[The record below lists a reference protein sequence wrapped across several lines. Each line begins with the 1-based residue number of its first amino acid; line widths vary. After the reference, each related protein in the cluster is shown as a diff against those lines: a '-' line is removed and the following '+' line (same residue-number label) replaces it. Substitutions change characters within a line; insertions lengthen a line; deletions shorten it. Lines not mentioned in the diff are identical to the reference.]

1 MDALSVLSSLDE
13 LKDSFVTLSLS
24 DLSFKLASILDT
36 GLVDTKLMEQ
46 VFGKYLHNKVYGL

>member
-13 LKDSFVTLSLS
+13 LKDSFVTLNLS
-24 DLSFKLASILDT
+24 NPSFKLAFILDI

-46 VFGKYLHNKVYGL
+46 VFGKYLHNKVYDL